1 MTAWSHGGNGT
12 IFETESRN
20 RTIFFY
26 EGKGRDSNE
35 LANLEMGS
43 RHFEAR

>member
-1 MTAWSHGGNGT
+1 MAMVQSLKQRVG
-12 IFETESRN
+12 IELF
-20 RTIFFY
+20 FFY

-43 RHFEAR
+43 RHYEAW